1 MEKLE
6 IAKIG
11 KPFGGKGEVH
21 AFSLTS
27 FPKLRFK
34 KGYKYL
40 LENQKTNEERF
51 LTLKRFSV
59 NGENLILGFEEI
71 NNPEDAATMREC
83 HLIMDKADAPMPE
96 GYIRYGDLVGMKC
109 IDDNGTELGTLLNV
123 YEFSHTPSLRI
134 QKVGGGVFYAPLID
148 KFVGDIDY
156 EKKTIVI
163 HVMEGML

>member
-6 IAKIG
+6 IARIG
-11 KPFGGKGEVH
+11 KPFGIKGEVH

-34 KGYKYL
+34 KGYRYL
-40 LENQKTNEERF
+40 LENEKIGTE
-51 LTLKRFSV
+51 LTLTLTRFSIS
-59 NGENLILGFEEI
+59 GDALILGFEEI
-71 NNPEDAATMREC
+71 HTPEEASALKESL
-83 HLIMDKADAPMPE
+83 LIMDKADAPMPK
-96 GYIRYGDLVGMKC
+96 GYVRYSELVGMKA
-109 IDDNGTELGTLLNV
+109 IDDEGKELGTLLEV
-123 YEFSHTPSLRI
+123 CEFATTPSLRI
-134 QKVGGGVFYAPLID
+134 KKEKGGVFYAPFID